1 MKIILLELLWVE
13 GNLICLVFVAEKENF
28 KCLSNR
34 TGKLP
39 SFNYISVSISWNA
52 SLCTSSYDEF

>member
-1 MKIILLELLWVE
+1 MVTANKNLMKRILLELLWIE

-39 SFNYISVSISWNA
+39 SFNYISVNIS
-52 SLCTSSYDEF
+52 